1 MKWKKIGNFVGMVLG
16 TAYLF
21 AVLWLEETKKLDWKS
36 LAGLVILFLIWGLM
50 IFANLAAFFDNK
62 EISFLGFKISSKQD
76 NATNEKQAIEKTS
89 KETKSKI
96 EKINRQLAELKKNEV
111 SLQEQIKTINKNIG
125 TLNKEMSK
133 RPKLT
138 IQTVPTVELLK
149 SFYFTNGLEKFDKTR
164 RPINVEDFHNTIEEA
179 KKNNEPFKENHFYK
193 SIVDKYSE
201 AFAYALIQKVSPIC
215 DAETLQKIEPTLYGA
230 VKRPYSKA
238 TILAIRDELIKDGN
252 KAELTLAFEQFI
264 KELDMLY

>member
-1 MKWKKIGNFVGMVLG
+1 MKNLRKNGWTITATIFLAAIVAIEVVKQLNYKVL
-16 TAYLF
+16 L
-21 AVLWLEETKKLDWKS
+21 
-36 LAGLVILFLIWGLM
+36 ILFGFFVVWCI
-50 IFANLAAFFDNK
+50 IVFTQLAAFFDNR

-89 KETKSKI
+89 KETKGKI

-201 AFAYALIQKVSPIC
+201 AFAYALIQRVSPIC

>member
-1 MKWKKIGNFVGMVLG
+1 MKGLKKNGWTITATIFLAAIVAIEVVKQLNYKVL
-16 TAYLF
+16 L
-21 AVLWLEETKKLDWKS
+21 
-36 LAGLVILFLIWGLM
+36 ILFGFFVVWCI
-50 IFANLAAFFDNK
+50 IVFTQLAAFFDNR

-76 NATNEKQAIEKTS
+76 NATNEKQTIEKTS
-89 KETKSKI
+89 KEAKDKI
-96 EKINRQLAELKKNEV
+96 EKINRQLAELKKDEV
-111 SLQEQIKTINKNIG
+111 SLQEQIKTINKNISN
-125 TLNKEMSK
+125 LNKEMSE

-138 IQTVPTVELLK
+138 VQRVPTVELLK
-149 SFYFTNGLEKFDKTR
+149 SFYFTNDLEKFNKIR
-164 RPINVEDFHNTIEEA
+164 RPINVEDFHNTIEEG
-179 KKNNEPFKENHFYK
+179 KKNDESFKENYYYQ

-215 DAETLQKIEPTLYGA
+215 DTDTLRKIEPTLYGA

>member
-1 MKWKKIGNFVGMVLG
+1 MKKVLKG
-16 TAYLF
+16 ITKAMPVIFFAALTAYLAF
-21 AVLWLEETKKLDWKS
+21 THTKNWQTIVTVAIVLFVLIQLFYKPFHVIKIGDQYSLEFDGSAEKPGVKNDSELQNKVDKLNQRLTKAETKNRYLQDQINGINKKIAVL
-36 LAGLVILFLIWGLM
+36 
-50 IFANLAAFFDNK
+50 
-62 EISFLGFKISSKQD
+62 
-76 NATNEKQAIEKTS
+76 NEKTP
-89 KETKSKI
+89 ETPNLTYQIIST
-96 EKINRQLAELKKNEV
+96 AE
-111 SLQEQIKTINKNIG
+111 SLET
-125 TLNKEMSK
+125 
-133 RPKLT
+133 
-138 IQTVPTVELLK
+138 
-149 SFYFTNGLEKFDKTR
+149 FYFTNDLDKFDKTST
-164 RPINVEDFHNTIEEA
+164 PISVEAFHNTIEEA